1 MTVDGRQQLRATA
14 SSVLRQLE
22 QPSPSSSE
30 PLTRV
35 QILKLQATLRHARKL
50 VKDLDE
56 QGEPQSTLA
65 PLKQRLLQAESDV
78 TKLTNKNGSTRPSPL
93 GFNANAPAPSTSA
106 DLDFLAPSVPLFP
119 TSSISPSS
127 SPAPGAAVGISSPF
141 KHQHSQVP
149 PHSYSPIPFSN
160 PLDSNQYSPYEATAT
175 ADESITPQWG
185 IDTSVANRNRATSS
199 ASRRTDYEP
208 DDYSPSRTRH
218 PENDSHE
225 EGEYRP
231 PASSSFEDDS
241 ATGATFSS
249 RRDLGDDDPES
260 GGNGHSHRYGLGDA
274 DGQDDDFDPESGAPA
289 PRSRPRSDTKNST
302 SSRTSSLRQQ
312 TMPPPPPRK
321 SSTSSASNRDQLLGA
336 GLRQRPRAGSNLS
349 THSNGYEN
357 DLTST
362 AAGATTSDL
371 LSHHH
376 DLQNSLMSS
385 LTQLSG
391 QLKTSS
397 LAFQDNLEKDKQVM
411 SDAQTKLEKNHDKI
425 VKQGSRLGVVKKKA
439 RGTTCWTIMAIT
451 VVLFAWVVMFFL
463 IKVT

>member
-1 MTVDGRQQLRATA
+1 MQT
-14 SSVLRQLE
+14 
-22 QPSPSSSE
+22 
-30 PLTRV
+30 
-35 QILKLQATLRHARKL
+35 LKHAHKL
-50 VKDLDE
+50 VKDLDDR
-56 QGEPQSTLA
+56 GEHQFAS
-65 PLKQRLLQAESDV
+65 LKQRLLQADNDV
-78 TKLTNKNGSTRPSPL
+78 ARISKLATRPR
-93 GFNANAPAPSTSA
+93 PAAASTAISDNDSGTNSVTGSSS

-127 SPAPGAAVGISSPF
+127 SPAPLAGTSSSPY
-141 KHQHSQVP
+141 KQPLQP
-149 PHSYSPIPFSN
+149 PPSSYSPIPFST
-160 PLDSNQYSPYEATAT
+160 PVDSNQYSPYGQRVQDSEA
-175 ADESITPQWG
+175 PQWG

-199 ASRRTDYEP
+199 ASRVSEYNP

-218 PENDSHE
+218 PDAGQDDRYAPPVNTADSFD
-225 EGEYRP
+225 G
-231 PASSSFEDDS
+231 DDH
-241 ATGATFSS
+241 GKDLS
-249 RRDLGDDDPES
+249 RRGRDDQDDDPES
-260 GGNGHSHRYGLGDA
+260 GAGPTGGDGLFGA
-274 DGQDDDFDPESGAPA
+274 SSRGRQDDFDHDDDDNEFDPEAGATIA
-289 PRSRPRSDTKNST
+289 RRRSDTKTSASSMRS
-302 SSRTSSLRQQ
+302 SSRQS

-321 SSTSSASNRDQLLGA
+321 SSTGSITTNQRDQLLGS

-349 THSNGYEN
+349 TSSGRQNDN

-376 DLQNSLMSS
+376 DMQNSLMSS

-411 SDAQTKLEKNHDKI
+411 KDAQTKLERNHDKV

-439 RGTTCWTIMAIT
+439 RGTTCWTIMAVT